1 MDFIFL
7 VFGALFL
14 SLVGVARG
22 CALLFA
28 EDFL

>member
-1 MDFIFL
+1 MGYIFL
-7 VFGALFL
+7 VFRALFL

-22 CALLFA
+22 CALLFP